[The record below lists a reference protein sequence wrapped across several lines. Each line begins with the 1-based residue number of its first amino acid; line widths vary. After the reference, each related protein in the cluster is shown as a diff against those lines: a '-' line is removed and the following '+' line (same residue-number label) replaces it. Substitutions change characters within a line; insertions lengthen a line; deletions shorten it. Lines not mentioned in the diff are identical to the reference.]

1 MQKKIYIHIESGMGN
16 RILPLISA
24 IRLAH
29 KTDRKLY
36 IYWGCKALGRY
47 VETKHVKKWTERPHK
62 FTDFFENDP
71 SLFTQITKQQFEKE
85 KNGKS
90 CKRYTNSSTH
100 TSVIT
105 QSDLKRFDV
114 LWFNR
119 IWYPLAL
126 DSDDITGYIPYP
138 RSLTPISSGNYILSL
153 RKYAGM
159 LKVAPDL
166 KQKIKEQTEQFP
178 DNVIGVHIRSTN
190 GGFLKKRFTHL
201 IPLLD
206 TFLIQNPN
214 YKIFLAADTQS
225 RENEFKLHFKDKL
238 IVYNE
243 PINGQQHK
251 RSNTVAGVKNGMIDM
266 FLLSKCTK
274 LIGTGES
281 SFSFM
286 AWIFGNASEYK
297 VHTH

>member
-24 IRLAH
+24 IRLAQ
-29 KTDRKLY
+29 KSNRKLY
-36 IYWGCKALGRY
+36 IYWGIKAMGRY
-47 VETKHVKKWTERPHK
+47 VETKHVKKWNGRPHK

-71 SLFTQITKQQFEKE
+71 SLFTEITKQQFEKA
-85 KNGKS
+85 KNNKS
-90 CKRYTNSSTH
+90 CKRYRNTSTH
-100 TSVIT
+100 TSVVT
-105 QSDLKRFDV
+105 QLDLDRFDI
-114 LWFNR
+114 LWFNN
-119 IWYPLAL
+119 IWFPLAL
-126 DSDDITGYIPYP
+126 KSDDINEYIPYP
-138 RSLTPISSGNYILSL
+138 RILTPLPVGDFISSLRNYA
-153 RKYAGM
+153 KM
-159 LKVAPDL
+159 LKVTPEL
-166 KQKIKEQTEQFP
+166 KQKIKEQTTQFP
-178 DNVIGVHIRSTN
+178 DNIVGVHIRSTN
-190 GGFLKKRFTHL
+190 GGFLTKRFTHL

-206 TFLIQNPN
+206 TFLAKNPD

-225 RENEFKLHFKDKL
+225 RENEFKSHFKDKL

-251 RSNTVAGVKNGMIDM
+251 RSNTIAGVKNGMIDM

-286 AWIFGNASEYK
+286 AWIFGNASEYQ